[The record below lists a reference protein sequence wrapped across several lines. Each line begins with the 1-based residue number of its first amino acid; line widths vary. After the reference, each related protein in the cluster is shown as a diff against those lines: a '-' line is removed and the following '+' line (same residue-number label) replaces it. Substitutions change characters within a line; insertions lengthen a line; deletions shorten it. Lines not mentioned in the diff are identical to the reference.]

1 MTANSG
7 YRGSLPLNLGIS
19 IFAAT
24 LILARASHTP
34 IKLYLLV
41 HHTEHWA
48 AKMSATIATTLQTA
62 TEKLGGLSHS
72 PRLDA
77 EILLSLATGKTK
89 THFRAWPEKHLSVE
103 EQSHFQNLL
112 EQRLIGHPIAY
123 LTGTREFWSREFMV
137 TPNVLI
143 PRPETE
149 LLVELAL
156 QLIDGW
162 ETKATSEH
170 RVIQIADLGTG
181 SGAIAITLGLE
192 LTQAAITALDLS
204 LAALAL
210 AEQNASRLGANNI
223 RFIQSDWFSA
233 LPAQEHFDLIVSNP
247 PYIAENDPHLQLGDV
262 RFEPSLALSSG
273 PDGLDAIRR
282 IVNDA
287 PNRLKPGG
295 WLLFEHGYEQA
306 DKSRELLQAAG
317 YEDVASFP
325 DLQAH
330 LRVSAGRIGRGGF
343 VTRPHNSIP
352 THLLQ
357 HFQHQ

>member
-1 MTANSG
+1 
-7 YRGSLPLNLGIS
+7 
-19 IFAAT
+19 
-24 LILARASHTP
+24 
-34 IKLYLLV
+34 
-41 HHTEHWA
+41 
-48 AKMSATIATTLQTA
+48 MSATIATALQTA
-62 TEKLGGLSHS
+62 TEKLGRLSHS

-77 EILLSLATGKTK
+77 EILLSLATGKTQ

-156 QLIDGW
+156 QLIDGMG
-162 ETKATSEH
+162 TKATFDCSH
-170 RVIQIADLGTG
+170 HDPLPAGDGVLSRFASSDTPKPRVIQIADLGTG

-204 LAALAL
+204 HAALAL

-223 RFIQSDWFSA
+223 RFMQSDWFSA

-295 WLLFEHGYEQA
+295 WLIFEHGYEQA

-317 YEDVASFP
+317 FEDVASFP

-330 LRVSAGRIGRGGF
+330 LRVSGG
-343 VTRPHNSIP
+343 TR
-352 THLLQ
+352 LLRLTA
-357 HFQHQ
+357 